1 MAPPELVQR
10 ARSLLTALA
19 RAPRFAGSREE
30 SEARQLCKAELE
42 RAGFE
47 CRELVFD
54 YSGWPGRWGPPIA
67 AAFQALTILAVA
79 HMAVHHGALSA
90 LAVGAAML
98 VALIFASTDVKRRWI
113 ARFPLERAR
122 STNLEARRG
131 DPRVWL
137 VAHLDSK
144 SQTVPILVRIAS
156 SVVLAIVTVL
166 SLVVLLMSLVG
177 LSFPAMTWHAIALA
191 AVLGALP
198 SMLCFVQNRSHG
210 AVDNASG
217 VVAALLASQ
226 SDSAPRDLGVV
237 ITSGEELGLAGARA
251 WALSALQPSAAQRSA
266 LQSSGAQRSALQSSA
281 AQRSPKPEV
290 SILNCDTVDEAGQW
304 RCMYT
309 GARPDRITA
318 AAETIAGALG
328 VRVRVGRL
336 IPGILADSMVF
347 ADRGFH
353 AVTVARG
360 TLKTLARIHTRRDNS
375 NTLTGNG
382 AAEASAILSALAKEL
397 A

>member
-10 ARSLLTALA
+10 ARSLLTELA
-19 RAPRFAGSREE
+19 RAPRFAGSSEE
-30 SEARQLCKAELE
+30 SEARQLCKGELE

-47 CRELVFD
+47 CRELPFE
-54 YSGWPGRWGPPIA
+54 YSESPGRWGPPIA
-67 AAFQALTILAVA
+67 AAFQAFTILVVA

-98 VALIFASTDVKRRWI
+98 VALMFASTDVKRRWI
-113 ARFPLERAR
+113 ARFPLQLAR

-156 SVVLAIVTVL
+156 SIVLATVMALSLIVLLL
-166 SLVVLLMSLVG
+166 SLVGV
-177 LSFPAMTWHAIALA
+177 SFPVMTWHAIALSG
-191 AVLGALP
+191 VLGALP
-198 SMLCFVQNRSHG
+198 SMLCFVRNQSNG

-217 VVAALLASQ
+217 VVTVLLASQ
-226 SDSAPRDLGVV
+226 SGSAPRDLGVA

-251 WALSALQPSAAQRSA
+251 WALSALPFSAEQLTS
-266 LQSSGAQRSALQSSA
+266 
-281 AQRSPKPEV
+281 KPEI

-309 GARPDRITA
+309 GARPDRIMA
-318 AAETIAGALG
+318 AAETIPGAVG

-347 ADRGFH
+347 ADRGLK
-353 AVTVARG
+353 AVTVGRG

-375 NTLTGNG
+375 NTLTGDG
-382 AAEASAILSALAKEL
+382 VAEASAILSALAKEL

>member
-10 ARSLLTALA
+10 ARSLLTELA
-19 RAPRFAGSREE
+19 RAPRFAGSSEE

-42 RAGFE
+42 RAGFA
-47 CRELVFD
+47 CRELPFE
-54 YSGWPGRWGPPIA
+54 YSEWPGRWGPPIA
-67 AAFQALTILAVA
+67 AAFQAFTILTVA

-90 LAVGAAML
+90 LAVGALML
-98 VALIFASTDVKRRWI
+98 VALVFASTDVKRRWI
-113 ARFPLERAR
+113 ARFPLGRAR

-131 DPRVWL
+131 EPRVWL

-144 SQTVPILVRIAS
+144 SQTVPILLRIAS
-156 SVVLAIVTVL
+156 SVVLAIVMALSLIVLLL
-166 SLVVLLMSLVG
+166 SLVGVG
-177 LSFPAMTWHAIALA
+177 FPVMIWHAIALV

-198 SMLCFVQNRSHG
+198 SMLCFVRNNSNG

-226 SDSAPRDLGVV
+226 SDAAPRDLGVV
-237 ITSGEELGLAGARA
+237 VTSGEELGLAGARA
-251 WALSALQPSAAQRSA
+251 WALSALPLSVGQP
-266 LQSSGAQRSALQSSA
+266 
-281 AQRSPKPEV
+281 SPKPEI
-290 SILNCDTVDEAGQW
+290 SILNCDTVDDAGQW

-309 GARPDRITA
+309 GKRPDRIMA

-328 VRVRVGRL
+328 VRVRAGRL

-347 ADRGFH
+347 ADRGLK
-353 AVTVARG
+353 AVTLGRG

>member
-10 ARSLLTALA
+10 ARSLLIEVA
-19 RAPRFAGSREE
+19 RAPRFAGSSEE

-47 CRELVFD
+47 CRELPFE
-54 YSGWPGRWGPPIA
+54 YSEWPGRWGPPIA
-67 AAFQALTILAVA
+67 AAFQAFTILAVA

-90 LAVGAAML
+90 LAVGAVML
-98 VALIFASTDVKRRWI
+98 VALVFASTDVKRRWI
-113 ARFPLERAR
+113 ARFPLDHAR

-131 DPRVWL
+131 EPSVWL

-156 SVVLAIVTVL
+156 SVVLAIVMVF
-166 SLVVLLMSLVG
+166 SLVVLLLSLLGV
-177 LSFPAMTWHAIALA
+177 SFPSMTWHVIALA
-191 AVLGALP
+191 AVLGSLP
-198 SMLCFVQNRSHG
+198 SMLCFVRNQSNG

-226 SDSAPRDLGVV
+226 SDAAPRDLGVL

-251 WALSALQPSAAQRSA
+251 WALSALPFSVKLIS
-266 LQSSGAQRSALQSSA
+266 
-281 AQRSPKPEV
+281 KPEI

-309 GARPDRITA
+309 GARPDRIMS

-328 VRVRVGRL
+328 VRLRMGRL

-347 ADRGFH
+347 ADRGVK

>member
-10 ARSLLTALA
+10 AGTLLTELA
-19 RAPRFAGSREE
+19 RAPRFAGSSEE

-47 CRELVFD
+47 CRELPFE
-54 YSGWPGRWGPPIA
+54 YSEWPGRWGPPIA
-67 AAFQALTILAVA
+67 AAFQAFTILAVA
-79 HMAVHHGALSA
+79 HMAAHHGALSA

-98 VALIFASTDVKRRWI
+98 IALMFASTDAKRRWI

-131 DPRVWL
+131 NPRVWV

-156 SVVLAIVTVL
+156 SVLLAILTVL
-166 SLVVLLMSLVG
+166 SLIVLLLSLVG
-177 LSFPAMTWHAIALA
+177 VSFPDMTWHAIALA
-191 AVLGALP
+191 AVLAALP
-198 SMLCFVQNRSHG
+198 SMLCFVQNHSNG

-226 SDSAPRDLGVV
+226 SESAPRDLGVV

-251 WALSALQPSAAQRSA
+251 WALSALPF
-266 LQSSGAQRSALQSSA
+266 
-281 AQRSPKPEV
+281 PVEKPFAKREV

-309 GARPDRITA
+309 GTRPDRILV

-328 VRVRVGRL
+328 VRVHMGRL

-347 ADRGFH
+347 ADRGLN
-353 AVTVARG
+353 AVTVGRG
-360 TLKTLARIHTRRDNS
+360 AVKTLARIHTRRDNS

-382 AAEASAILSALAKEL
+382 AAEASAILSALAREL

>member
-1 MAPPELVQR
+1 MAHPELVQR
-10 ARSLLTALA
+10 ARSLLTELA

-30 SEARQLCKAELE
+30 SEARQFCKAELG

-47 CRELVFD
+47 CRELPFE
-54 YSGWPGRWGPPIA
+54 YSEWPGRWGPPIA
-67 AAFQALTILAVA
+67 AAFQAFTILVVA
-79 HMAVHHGALSA
+79 HMAVHQGALVA
-90 LAVGAAML
+90 LVIGAAML
-98 VALIFASTDVKRRWI
+98 TALIFASGDVKRRWI
-113 ARFPLERAR
+113 AQFPLERAR
-122 STNLEARRG
+122 SANLEARRG

-144 SQTVPILVRIAS
+144 SQTVPILFRIAS
-156 SVVLAIVTVL
+156 SVVVTIVTGLSLFVLLL
-166 SLVVLLMSLVG
+166 SLVSVR
-177 LSFPAMTWHAIALA
+177 FPVMVWHALALA
-191 AVLGALP
+191 AILGALP
-198 SMLCFVQNRSHG
+198 SVFCFVRNHSNG

-226 SDSAPRDLGVV
+226 SVSAPRNLGIL

-251 WALSALQPSAAQRSA
+251 WALSALALSAKEPSAQ
-266 LQSSGAQRSALQSSA
+266 
-281 AQRSPKPEV
+281 PEI
-290 SILNCDTVDEAGQW
+290 SILNCDTVDEDGQW

-309 GARPDRITA
+309 GPKPDRILA

-328 VRVRVGRL
+328 VRLRGGRL

-347 ADRGFH
+347 ADRGLK
-353 AVTVARG
+353 AVTVGRG

-382 AAEASAILSALAKEL
+382 AAEASVILSALAKEL